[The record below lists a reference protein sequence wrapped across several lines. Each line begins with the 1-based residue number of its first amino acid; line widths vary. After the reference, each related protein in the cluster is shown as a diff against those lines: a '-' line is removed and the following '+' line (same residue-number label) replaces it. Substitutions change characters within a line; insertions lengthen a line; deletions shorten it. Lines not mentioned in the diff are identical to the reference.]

1 MNLFSRIMGHGTS
14 ASVSE
19 RTEPPVVAPAPAVEA
34 PEVSG
39 TARPAGWVD
48 DIGWGGRSRVK
59 TLPHV
64 TPSAAQKHATV
75 FACCN
80 VIAGDLS
87 KVPLR
92 VYQEN
97 ADGREVPVVSHPA
110 SYLLNVE
117 ASPGVP
123 SIIPRYM
130 MAYAFALRGV
140 AFAYAPRD
148 GAGELELIE
157 TIPQNGVSILR
168 NGRARFYDFMDGA
181 EINRR
186 APGRSMVHMRYM
198 AEDGWT
204 GRSPIEVAFESMG
217 LAMAGQEA
225 AARAASG
232 VTMKAVIKMEDQY
245 EDDEAF
251 RRNQRRIKDALM
263 NPDMEGF
270 PIIGKDDEIET
281 LDLKSSDMELLA
293 SRRLD
298 REQIASMWR
307 VPPTKLQILEY
318 GVKANSEQAAIDYLT
333 DCLYHW
339 GSQVEDQMSLSILTE
354 EERRA
359 GLFLRHDYDALL
371 RATTKE
377 RYEALAKAIGG
388 PFVTPNEGRFREGL
402 PPVEGGNVLNPAPNM
417 TRKEGDGAPPPKG
430 TDE

>member
-1 MNLFSRIMGHGTS
+1 MSLFNRIMGFGAT
-14 ASVSE
+14 VSGSD
-19 RTEPPVVAPAPAVEA
+19 RTEPVMTANDVTAPDAVTT
-34 PEVSG
+34 G
-39 TARPAGWVD
+39 TAHPAGWVD
-48 DIGWGGRSRVK
+48 NLGWGGRSRVK

-64 TPSAAQKHATV
+64 TPSSAQRHSTV
-75 FACCN
+75 FSCCN

-97 ADGREVPVVSHPA
+97 KDGREVPVVGHPA

-117 ASPGVP
+117 SSPGVP
-123 SIIPRYM
+123 SIVPRYM
-130 MAYAFALRGV
+130 LAYAFALRGV

-148 GAGELELIE
+148 GAGELELIA

-168 NGRARFYDFMDGA
+168 NGRARFYDLMDGA

-186 APGRSMVHMRYM
+186 VPGRSMVHMRYM

-225 AARAASG
+225 AARSASG
-232 VTMKAVIKMEDQY
+232 TTMRAFIQMEDLY
-245 EDDEAF
+245 EDEEAF
-251 RRNQRRIKDALM
+251 KRAQKRVANSVRD
-263 NPDMEGF
+263 PEVEGF
-270 PIIGKDDEIET
+270 PIMGANDKIT
-281 LDLKSSDMELLA
+281 PLDLKASDIELLA

-298 REQIASMWR
+298 REQIAGMWR

-417 TRKEGDGAPPPKG
+417 TRKEGGGTEPKG
-430 TDE
+430 DDE